1 MDLKSRKYQKNSK
14 VEAVEMDAM
23 RRSLCISRKDRVRNE
38 TIKQEMGIEGNIVQ
52 DIEKKQL
59 TWYEHVKRISER
71 LSNFKVATDRSMEKE
86 KA

>member
-1 MDLKSRKYQKNSK
+1 
-14 VEAVEMDAM
+14 MDAM